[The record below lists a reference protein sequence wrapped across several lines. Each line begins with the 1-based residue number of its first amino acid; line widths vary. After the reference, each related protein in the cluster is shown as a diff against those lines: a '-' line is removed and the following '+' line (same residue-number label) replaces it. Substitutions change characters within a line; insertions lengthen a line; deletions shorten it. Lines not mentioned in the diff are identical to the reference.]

1 MVDVGQSMYALAKR
15 LYPICRSITGD
26 GVRETLHILQEYVP
40 LTISEVPTGTPV
52 FDWVVPNEWNIREA
66 WVKNSVGE
74 KIIDFAEHNLHIL
87 NYSIPIHATLP
98 LSELKQHLYSISDQ
112 PQVIPYRTSYY
123 QPNWG
128 FCISHDQL
136 ESLQDDDYEVYIDSS
151 LEAGALTYAEYFL
164 PGGSE
169 KEFIFSTHIC
179 HPSLANDNLSGIALL
194 VLLIREM
201 QQLDL
206 RYSYRFL
213 FVPGTIGAI
222 TWLASN
228 ERKLPNIQGGLV
240 ASLLGDGG
248 KFHYKES
255 RHGDGLIDRAA
266 KHLLDDLNVEHEVL
280 PFSPYG
286 YDERQYA
293 SPGINLAVGS
303 LTRSTYG
310 SYPQY
315 HTSADN
321 LELIRPEYLAESFE
335 IYSGIIDLLEKNHRY
350 LNLSPMGEPQLG
362 RRGLYDAIGGEND
375 QKTMQMALLWVLNMS
390 DGHHDVI
397 DIAKK
402 SNLPLSFIIKACDLL
417 LKKSLLREFEN

>member
-26 GVRETLHILQEYVP
+26 GVRETLRILQEYVP
-40 LTISEVPTGTPV
+40 LTICEVPTGTQV
-52 FDWVVPNEWNIREA
+52 FDWNVPNEWNIQEA
-66 WVKNSVGE
+66 WIKNNAGE

-87 NYSIPIHATLP
+87 NYSIPIHTTLT
-98 LSELKQHLYSISDQ
+98 LSELKQHLYSIPDQ
-112 PQVIPYRTSYY
+112 PEVIPYRTSYY
-123 QPNWG
+123 QTNWG
-128 FCISHDQL
+128 FCISHHQL
-136 ESLQDDDYEVYIDSS
+136 ESLQDGDYEVYIASS

-164 PGGSE
+164 EGNSE

-194 VLLIREM
+194 VHLIREM
-201 QQLDL
+201 RQLDL

-222 TWLASN
+222 TWLAGN
-228 ERKLPNIQGGLV
+228 ESKLSNIQGGIV

-255 RHGDGLIDRAA
+255 RHGDGLIDRVA
-266 KHLLDDLNVEHEVL
+266 KHLLAELKIDHQVL

-286 YDERQYA
+286 YDERQYG

-303 LTRSTYG
+303 LTRSTFG

-321 LELIRPEYLAESFE
+321 LDLIQPEYLAQSFE
-335 IYSGIIDLLEKNHRY
+335 VYSGIVDLLEKNRRY
-350 LNLSPMGEPQLG
+350 INLFPMGEPQLG

-375 QKTMQMALLWVLNMS
+375 QKKMQMALLWVLNMS
-390 DGHHDVI
+390 DGHNDVI
-397 DIAKK
+397 DMAKK
-402 SNLPLSFIIKACDLL
+402 SNLPITFILKACDLL
-417 LKKSLLREFEN
+417 LSKSLLRESDD